1 MRGNKRERFAKKMYC
16 NAISDPEVDYLE
28 WESVRESVVEQCELL
43 LLEPEPFVS
52 LASEY
57 DEEMS
62 QLRRAIK
69 GCEQ

>member
-16 NAISDPEVDYLE
+16 NAISDPEVDYFE
-28 WESVRESVVEQCELL
+28 WESIRESVVEQCDML

-57 DEEMS
+57 DEEMNE
-62 QLRRAIK
+62 LRRAIK
-69 GCEQ
+69 ACE